1 MSPSSAEPNVVRILL
16 VDDSTAAREQV
27 RLALAVAMRIQ
38 FTEASDGD
46 EGLWRARTGQHD
58 LVITDMHMRSM
69 NGLSLVRRLREL
81 PEYESVPVLLL
92 TSDPTRERLEEGR
105 KMGVTSWLI
114 KPPKPEALVMTVR
127 HLLRR

>member
-1 MSPSSAEPNVVRILL
+1 MSPSSTEPVTRILL

-27 RLALAVAMRIQ
+27 RLALTAAMRIHI
-38 FTEASDGD
+38 TEASDGE

-58 LVITDMHMRSM
+58 LVITDMHMPSM
-69 NGLSLVRRLREL
+69 NGLTFVRRLREL

-105 KMGVTSWLI
+105 EVGATSWLI